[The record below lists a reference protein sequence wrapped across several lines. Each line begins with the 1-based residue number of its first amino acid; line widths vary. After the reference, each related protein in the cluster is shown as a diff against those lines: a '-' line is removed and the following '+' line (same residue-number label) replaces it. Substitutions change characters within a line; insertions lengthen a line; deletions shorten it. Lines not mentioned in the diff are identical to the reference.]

1 MRTQISNVVQN
12 IVDGVDEIGDNGM
25 LQGIKL
31 ETADPKLLDVRDG
44 SFDDHVAMQ
53 PAAIAYFGSL
63 KKTAAR
69 QLDNMKSSHERW
81 QKKKYAEAQR
91 LLASS
96 MTTKPT
102 KADIEAYIIVN
113 HEPEIEKREK
123 DLETL
128 QEQVD
133 TMDVWYEAWRQK
145 SFSLRESAQSRSD
158 ERRTTPYIYGKK
170 DEDDDD
176 CDGVGEPEGATSSE
190 ERPPSRSS
198 KRKEK
203 FSLDSSINN
212 IRRIRK
218 EHQEKKAAKA
228 ASRND

>member
-1 MRTQISNVVQN
+1 MRTQISSVVQN
-12 IVDGVDEIGDNGM
+12 IVDGIDDIGETGM
-25 LQGIKL
+25 LQGVKL

-63 KKTAAR
+63 KKTASR
-69 QLDNMKSSHERW
+69 HLDNMKSSYERW
-81 QKKKYAEAQR
+81 QKKKYVDAQR
-91 LLASS
+91 ILASS

-145 SFSLRESAQSRSD
+145 SFSLREAAQTRSD
-158 ERRTTPYIYGKK
+158 ERRTTPFIYGSSGD
-170 DEDDDD
+170 DEDDAE
-176 CDGVGEPEGATSSE
+176 EPASAPESKGSHTT
-190 ERPPSRSS
+190 RSP
-198 KRKEK
+198 KKKEK
-203 FSLDSSINN
+203 FSLNSSIEN
-212 IRRIRK
+212 IRRIRE
-218 EHQEKKAAKA
+218 EHQKKKAAKA
-228 ASRND
+228 ASKKD